1 MLAPRT
7 WDSGEDH
14 CYCPLR
20 FLESFIP
27 LIVVVLLLMVFFP
40 ISFIVFSRVSFDE
53 EATISGRVTTS
64 QVPYAGHVFKIIKLP
79 WFGKVFG
86 FVYYGHG
93 VVGSALSAMLLVAL
107 MVSSVRVVPV
117 VSIWKSFSGFFFRS
131 DHLLHRALEF
141 FIASR
146 VLFAEIMELTLSQD
160 SIGESLN
167 DLSFSDVVYLS
178 TQFTK
183 PSVKVSETFTTFLLE
198 SF

>member
-7 WDSGEDH
+7 RDSSEDH
-14 CYCPLR
+14 CYCPLG
-20 FLESFIP
+20 FLESFMP

-93 VVGSALSAMLLVAL
+93 VVGSALSAMLLVSL
-107 MVSSVRVVPV
+107 MVSSIRVVLV
-117 VSIWKSFSGFFFRS
+117 VSIWKSFSSFLLSS
-131 DHLLHRALEF
+131 DHLFYYALEF
-141 FIASR
+141 FVASW
-146 VLFAEIMELTLSQD
+146 VLFAEILKLPPSHD
-160 SIGESLN
+160 YVRESF
-167 DLSFSDVVYLS
+167 DYFSLCDVMYLS
-178 TQFTK
+178 
-183 PSVKVSETFTTFLLE
+183 S
-198 SF
+198 

>member
-7 WDSGEDH
+7 RDSSEDH
-14 CYCPLR
+14 CYCPLG
-20 FLESFIP
+20 FLESFMP

-53 EATISGRVTTS
+53 KATISGRVTTS

-107 MVSSVRVVPV
+107 MVSSVRVVLV
-117 VSIWKSFSGFFFRS
+117 VSIWKSFSGFSSAAIIFS
-131 DHLLHRALEF
+131 TVHLN
-141 FIASR
+141 S
-146 VLFAEIMELTLSQD
+146 
-160 SIGESLN
+160 SL
-167 DLSFSDVVYLS
+167 LRGFSLQKS
-178 TQFTK
+178 WNCHLAK
-183 PSVKVSETFTTFLLE
+183 IP
-198 SF
+198 